1 MHQEHLLERE
11 MPLSLHIASRGMVFV
26 LLLGRRVRQLAV
38 ATSILGASAMLHCHV
53 PCRFV
58 ITLRY
63 TFLQRYMGVGYS
75 PLYIYI
81 LLTLAITLNII
92 HY

>member
-11 MPLSLHIASRGMVFV
+11 TPLSLRTASRGMVFV
-26 LLLGRRVRQLAV
+26 LLLGRRVRQLLV
-38 ATSILGASAMLHCHV
+38 ATSILGASTMLERHT
-53 PCRFV
+53 PCRYV

-63 TFLQRYMGVGYS
+63 ALLQGYMGVGHS

-81 LLTLAITLNII
+81 INS
-92 HY
+92 